1 MKMLE
6 KIITSRTRRKI
17 LELFFHHPEKTH
29 YLREIVRQVGDEVNA
44 VKREL
49 DILSVEKLLL
59 REKRLNKVY
68 FFLNKHYL
76 FYEEFFRIFAK
87 TTFLSR
93 LILENISKI
102 GKIKYVALS
111 MKFVKNIPI
120 KNDEVHLVI
129 VGVVVQVE
137 LDELIAQAEKTYNR
151 SINYTYMTEEEFKF
165 RKKNND
171 PFIWRFLKQPKVM
184 LVGSEEE
191 FMK

>member
-1 MKMLE
+1 MLE

-184 LVGSEEE
+184 LVGSDEE

>member
-184 LVGSEEE
+184 LVGSDEE